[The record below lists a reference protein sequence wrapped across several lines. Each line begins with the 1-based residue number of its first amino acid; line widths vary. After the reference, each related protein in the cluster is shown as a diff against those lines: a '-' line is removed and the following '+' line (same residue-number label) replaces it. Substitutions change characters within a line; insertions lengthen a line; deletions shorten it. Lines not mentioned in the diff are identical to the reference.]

1 MTKSLL
7 SGGVIAGAVTGLAV
21 AFLQFFLIQP
31 LIVEAERYE
40 TGELVLMGVAQD
52 EPSGSSSDTVPSAH
66 DAHDADDEFSVV
78 VRSGLTVL
86 TLVLTWSGFGLVAGA
101 ALATHRALW
110 GPHSISA
117 PALALSGFAAFV
129 LSPSLGLPPEL
140 PGMQA
145 AELSD
150 RQMWWVM
157 TAAATVAGLFLSS
170 GVKSWLG
177 RLAGLALMV
186 APHLLGA
193 PQPPASV
200 PVIPPDLA
208 ALYSAR
214 ALGLSLIGW
223 LALASLLFRLM
234 PEDGREQP
242 TAVAEAVDTR

>member
-31 LIVEAERYE
+31 LVVEAERYE

-66 DAHDADDEFSVV
+66 DAHDADDEFSVI

-110 GPHSISA
+110 GPHSISV

>member
-110 GPHSISA
+110 GPHSISVS
-117 PALALSGFAAFV
+117 ALALSGFAAFV

>member
-110 GPHSISA
+110 GPHSISV

>member
-110 GPHSISA
+110 GPHSISV

-157 TAAATVAGLFLSS
+157 TAAATLAGLFLAS

>member
-1 MTKSLL
+1 MRKSLL

-31 LIVEAERYE
+31 LIIEAERYE

-52 EPSGSSSDTVPSAH
+52 DRSASSGDPVLPAH
-66 DAHDADDEFSVV
+66 DAHEADDEFSVV
-78 VRSGLTVL
+78 VRSGLTFL
-86 TLVLTWSGFGLVAGA
+86 TLVLTWSGFALVAGA

-110 GPHSISA
+110 GPTSISV
-117 PALALSGFAAFV
+117 PALALSGFAAFA

-145 AELSD
+145 ADLSD
-150 RQMWWVM
+150 RQIWWVM
-157 TAAATVAGLFLSS
+157 TAAATVAGLFLAS
-170 GVKSWLG
+170 GVKSWPG
-177 RLAGLALMV
+177 RFAALALIV
-186 APHLLGA
+186 APHLLEA

-234 PEDGREQP
+234 PEDVREQP
-242 TAVAEAVDTR
+242 IAVAEAVKNL

>member
-52 EPSGSSSDTVPSAH
+52 DRSASSGDPVLPAH
-66 DAHDADDEFSVV
+66 DAHEADDEFSVV
-78 VRSGLTVL
+78 VLSGLTVL
-86 TLVLTWSGFGLVAGA
+86 TLVLTWSGFALVAGA

-110 GPHSISA
+110 GPTSISV
-117 PALALSGFAAFV
+117 PALALSGFAAFA

-145 AELSD
+145 ADLSD
-150 RQMWWVM
+150 RQIWWVM
-157 TAAATVAGLFLSS
+157 TAAATVAGLFLAS
-170 GVKSWLG
+170 GVKSWPG
-177 RLAGLALMV
+177 RFAALALIV

-242 TAVAEAVDTR
+242 VAVAEAVKDL

>member
-21 AFLQFFLIQP
+21 AFLQFFLFQP
-31 LIVEAERYE
+31 LIIEAERYE

-52 EPSGSSSDTVPSAH
+52 DRSASSGDPVLPAH
-66 DAHDADDEFSVV
+66 DAHEADDEFSVV

-101 ALATHRALW
+101 ALATHRGLW
-110 GPHSISA
+110 GRHSISV
-117 PALALSGFAAFV
+117 PALTLSGFAAFA

-145 AELSD
+145 ADLSD

-157 TAAATVAGLFLSS
+157 TAAATVAGLFLTS
-170 GVKSWLG
+170 GVKSWPG
-177 RLAGLALMV
+177 RFASLALIV

-242 TAVAEAVDTR
+242 IPVAEAVKIL

>member
-31 LIVEAERYE
+31 LVVEAERYE

-110 GPHSISA
+110 GPHSISV

>member
-1 MTKSLL
+1 
-7 SGGVIAGAVTGLAV
+7 V
-21 AFLQFFLIQP
+21 
-31 LIVEAERYE
+31 
-40 TGELVLMGVAQD
+40 
-52 EPSGSSSDTVPSAH
+52 
-66 DAHDADDEFSVV
+66 
-78 VRSGLTVL
+78 
-86 TLVLTWSGFGLVAGA
+86 
-101 ALATHRALW
+101 
-110 GPHSISA
+110 

>member
-52 EPSGSSSDTVPSAH
+52 DRSASNGDPVLPAH
-66 DAHDADDEFSVV
+66 DAHEADDEFSVV

-86 TLVLTWSGFGLVAGA
+86 TLVLTWSGFALVAGA

-110 GPHSISA
+110 GPTSISV
-117 PALALSGFAAFV
+117 PALALSGFAAFA

-157 TAAATVAGLFLSS
+157 TAAATVAGLFLAS

>member
-7 SGGVIAGAVTGLAV
+7 SGGVIAGAIAGLAV

-52 EPSGSSSDTVPSAH
+52 DPSGSSGDTVLS
-66 DAHDADDEFSVV
+66 AHDADDEFSVV

-101 ALATHRALW
+101 ALATHRVLW
-110 GPHSISA
+110 GPNSISV
-117 PALALSGFAAFV
+117 PALALSGFAAFA

-145 AELSD
+145 ADLSN
-150 RQMWWVM
+150 RQIWWVM
-157 TAAATVAGLFLSS
+157 TAAATVAGLFLTS
-170 GVKSWLG
+170 GVKSWSW
-177 RLAGLALMV
+177 RLAGLALIV
-186 APHLLGA
+186 VPHLFGA

-200 PVIPPDLA
+200 PVVPSDLA

-214 ALGLSLIGW
+214 VLGLSLIGW
-223 LALASLLFRLM
+223 LALASLLFRLI
-234 PEDGREQP
+234 PEGGWEQP
-242 TAVAEAVDTR
+242 NAIAEDVGTR

>member
-31 LIVEAERYE
+31 LIVEAERYV

-52 EPSGSSSDTVPSAH
+52 DRSASNGDPVLPAH
-66 DAHDADDEFSVV
+66 DAHEADDEFSVV

-117 PALALSGFAAFV
+117 PALALSGFAAFA

-145 AELSD
+145 ADLSD
-150 RQMWWVM
+150 RQIWWVM
-157 TAAATVAGLFLSS
+157 TAAATVAGLFFLS
-170 GVKSWLG
+170 GVKSRLG

>member
-7 SGGVIAGAVTGLAV
+7 SGGVIAGAVAGLAI

-52 EPSGSSSDTVPSAH
+52 DPSASSG
-66 DAHDADDEFSVV
+66 DPVLPAHDADDAEEEIGVV

-86 TLVLTWSGFGLVAGA
+86 TLVLTWSGFGLLAGA

-110 GPHSISA
+110 GPNSISV
-117 PALALSGFAAFV
+117 PALALSGFAAFA

-145 AELSD
+145 ADLSD
-150 RQMWWVM
+150 RQIWWVM
-157 TAAATVAGLFLSS
+157 TAAATVAGLFLAS
-170 GVKSWLG
+170 GVKSWPG
-177 RLAGLALMV
+177 RFAALALIV
-186 APHLLGA
+186 TPHLLGA

-214 ALGLSLIGW
+214 ALSLSLIGW
-223 LALASLLFRLM
+223 LALASFLFRLM

-242 TAVAEAVDTR
+242 IPVAEAVKNL

>member
-21 AFLQFFLIQP
+21 ALLQFFLIQP

-52 EPSGSSSDTVPSAH
+52 DPSGSSGDTVLSAH

-101 ALATHRALW
+101 SLATHRALW
-110 GPHSISA
+110 GPNSISV
-117 PALALSGFAAFV
+117 PALALSGFATFA

-145 AELSD
+145 AELSH

-157 TAAATVAGLFLSS
+157 TAAATVAGLFLAS